1 MTAGE
6 ALAALSGQFQL
17 HQGEG
22 AGGAAGRAKLGRWG
36 EGGGEAGGPIPASPL
51 FPPFESVFKTDFVS
65 CLVFPRNIIDYVIAA
80 S

>member
-1 MTAGE
+1 MTCSCMNGVPHGIVSEEKRQWVTAGE

-36 EGGGEAGGPIPASPL
+36 EGGGEAGGPIPASPM
-51 FPPFESVFKTDFVS
+51 FPP
-65 CLVFPRNIIDYVIAA
+65 
-80 S
+80 